1 MASSEDTKKPQP
13 LMIDVEQELQED
25 LWLYRNRGLS
35 KNARWFAISAVAHVL
50 LLGLF
55 ATLTITIVKNREE
68 LIKLVKVTDVAP
80 SLEEMERR
88 AKEAAAEKPP
98 EELEG
103 EPSLKDLPGVLTMEE
118 LAPKKA
124 STPAGPPPEVGKV
137 QAVRALTLPSSP
149 PPVAA
154 QRSLPVISGLGP
166 GLIGVAPSR
175 DGADRGGS
183 LNGIGNISGV
193 IGGGLGGEAGEAANS
208 LRKVGLDVALVVD
221 ATDSMQFVT
230 DSIKS
235 RLLKLIAALQK
246 MVPTTRIGIIAY
258 RDKGEEYV
266 TKWVDLSFSTSKLQ
280 DFVSN
285 LKAGGGGD
293 WPEAVYDGMEAAVND
308 LKWRKNSK
316 RVIIVLAGSPPHAD
330 SISSVLQLAQNF
342 HAQGGVV
349 SVVDLAEKMHEDFER
364 AIYKSS
370 GTALGPDY
378 KPTPLPAF
386 YQEFRSTMSS
396 VAKAGGGDFLPL
408 TEEKALMRQIV
419 VVAFGSRWQVEL
431 ARFLRDLE

>member
-1 MASSEDTKKPQP
+1 MASSEETKKPQP
-13 LMIDVEQELQED
+13 LTSVEQELQED
-25 LWLYRNRGLS
+25 LWLYGGRGFG
-35 KNARWFAISAVAHVL
+35 KNARWFALSTVAHVL
-50 LLGLF
+50 LLGLL
-55 ATLTITIVKNREE
+55 ATLTITIAKKREE
-68 LIKLVKVTDVAP
+68 LIKLVKVTDIAP
-80 SLEEMERR
+80 SLEEQER
-88 AKEAAAEKPP
+88 AKAEQKP
-98 EELEG
+98 EDFEG
-103 EPSLKDLPGVLTMEE
+103 EPSLKDLPGVLTMEQ

-124 STPAGPPPEVGKV
+124 QTPAGPPPEVGRI
-137 QAVRALTLPSSP
+137 QAVRAPVIAAP
-149 PPVAA
+149 PAES
-154 QRSLPVISGLGP
+154 RSLPVIAGLGP
-166 GLIGVAPSR
+166 GLIGVAPDR
-175 DGADRGGS
+175 DGAKTGGS
-183 LNGIGNISGV
+183 LGGIGNIAGV
-193 IGGGLGGEAGEAANS
+193 IGGGLGGEAGDAGNA

-235 RLLKLIAALQK
+235 RLLKLIASLQK
-246 MVPTTRIGIIAY
+246 MVPTTRIGIVAY

-293 WPEAVYDGMEAAVND
+293 WPEAVYEGLEAAVSD

-316 RVIIVLAGSPPHAD
+316 RVIVILAGSPPHAD
-330 SISSVLQLAQNF
+330 TIGSVLQLAQNF

-364 AIYKSS
+364 ALYRTS
-370 GTALGPDY
+370 GNLVNTEF

-386 YQEFRSTMSS
+386 YQQFRSTMSS
-396 VAKAGGGDFLPL
+396 VAKAGGGDFTPL
-408 TEEKALMRQIV
+408 TEEKALMRQII

-431 ARFLRDLE
+431 AKYLRDLE

>member
-1 MASSEDTKKPQP
+1 MVSPEETKKSQ
-13 LMIDVEQELQED
+13 LLTSVERELQED
-25 LWLYRNRGLS
+25 LWLYRGRGFG
-35 KNARWFAISAVAHVL
+35 KNARWFAISAVAHIL

-55 ATLTITIVKNREE
+55 ATLTITIAKKREE
-68 LIKLVKVTDVAP
+68 LIKLVKVTDIAP
-80 SLEEMERR
+80 SLEELERR
-88 AKEAAAEKPP
+88 AKEAQEKPP

-124 STPAGPPPEVGKV
+124 QTPAGPPPEVGKV
-137 QAVRALTLPSSP
+137 QAVRPVLPSSP

-166 GLIGVAPSR
+166 GLVGVAPSR

-183 LNGIGNISGV
+183 LSGIGNIAGV
-193 IGGGLGGEAGEAANS
+193 IGGGLGGEAGEAANA

-221 ATDSMQFVT
+221 ATDSMQFVA
-230 DSIKS
+230 DSLKA
-235 RLLKLIAALQK
+235 RLLKLIASLQK

-293 WPEAVYDGMEAAVND
+293 WPEAVYEGMEAAISD

-316 RVIIVLAGSPPHAD
+316 RVIIMLAGSPPHPD

-364 AIYKSS
+364 AIHRSSS
-370 GTALGPDY
+370 GVIAADF

-408 TEEKALMRQIV
+408 TEEKALMRQII

-431 ARFLRDLE
+431 AKYLRDLE

>member
-1 MASSEDTKKPQP
+1 MASSEETKKPQP
-13 LMIDVEQELQED
+13 LTSVERELQED
-25 LWLYRNRGLS
+25 LWLYQGRGFG
-35 KNARWFAISAVAHVL
+35 KNARWFALSAVAHIL

-55 ATLTITIVKNREE
+55 ATLTITIAKNREE
-68 LIKLVKVTDVAP
+68 LIKLVQVTDVAP

-88 AKEAAAEKPP
+88 AKEAEEKPP

-124 STPAGPPPEVGKV
+124 NTPAGPPPEVGKV
-137 QAVRALTLPSSP
+137 QAVRPVLTSSP

-166 GLIGVAPSR
+166 GIIGVAPSR

-183 LNGIGNISGV
+183 LSGISNITGV

-235 RLLKLIAALQK
+235 RLLKLIATLQK

-280 DFVSN
+280 GFVSD

-293 WPEAVYDGMEAAVND
+293 WPEAVYEGMQAAVND

-316 RVIIVLAGSPPHAD
+316 RVIIVLAGSPPQPD
-330 SISSVLQLAQNF
+330 SIGSVLQLAQNF

-370 GTALGPDY
+370 GGVIAPDF

-408 TEEKALMRQIV
+408 TEEKALMRQII

-431 ARFLRDLE
+431 ARYLRDLE

>member
-1 MASSEDTKKPQP
+1 MASSEDTKKLQP
-13 LMIDVEQELQED
+13 LTSVERELQED
-25 LWLYRNRGLS
+25 LWLYRGQGFG
-35 KNARWFAISAVAHVL
+35 KNARWFALSAVAHIL

-55 ATLTITIVKNREE
+55 ATLTITIAKNREE
-68 LIKLVKVTDVAP
+68 LIKLVKVTDIAP
-80 SLEEMERR
+80 SLEELERR
-88 AKEAAAEKPP
+88 AKEAQEKPP

-124 STPAGPPPEVGKV
+124 QTPAGPPPEVGKV
-137 QAVRALTLPSSP
+137 QAVRAPVLPSSP

-166 GLIGVAPSR
+166 GIIGVAPSR

-183 LNGIGNISGV
+183 LNGIGNITGV
-193 IGGGLGGEAGEAANS
+193 IGGGLGGEAGEAGNA

-235 RLLKLIAALQK
+235 RLLKLIATLQK

-316 RVIIVLAGSPPHAD
+316 RVVIVLAGSPPHPV

-364 AIYKSS
+364 AIHKSS
-370 GTALGPDY
+370 SGLIADDF

-408 TEEKALMRQIV
+408 TEEKALMRQII

-431 ARFLRDLE
+431 AKYLRDLE